1 MLKTVDL
8 VNHCEPKSAPSSASF
23 AKDGGMLQLPCLVHW
38 LTGAVAVK
46 LARTTAAA
54 IWCSLCS
61 ACDFSFVSCKENTE
75 LYYRALKAIRSA
87 PPPMPVD
94 IREALG
100 LEIKEE
106 KQPGCRWLQMAAD
119 GCGILSLGS
128 CMK

>member
-1 MLKTVDL
+1 
-8 VNHCEPKSAPSSASF
+8 
-23 AKDGGMLQLPCLVHW
+23 
-38 LTGAVAVK
+38 
-46 LARTTAAA
+46 
-54 IWCSLCS
+54 
-61 ACDFSFVSCKENTE
+61 
-75 LYYRALKAIRSA
+75 
-87 PPPMPVD
+87 MPVD